1 MTTIKQNK
9 NLDPAYS
16 VISKIGGFRPTAR
29 MLGISPSAVLR
40 WTLPANLQGSNGA
53 IPQKHWQS
61 IINYAK
67 RNNLKI
73 SLRDLSNVR

>member
-1 MTTIKQNK
+1 MYGKTQKK
-9 NLDPAYS
+9 NLDPAYK
-16 VISKIGGFRPTAR
+16 IILMIGGYRPTAR

-40 WTLPANLQGSNGA
+40 WTLPTHLQGSGGA

-73 SLRDLSNVR
+73 SLHDLSTVK